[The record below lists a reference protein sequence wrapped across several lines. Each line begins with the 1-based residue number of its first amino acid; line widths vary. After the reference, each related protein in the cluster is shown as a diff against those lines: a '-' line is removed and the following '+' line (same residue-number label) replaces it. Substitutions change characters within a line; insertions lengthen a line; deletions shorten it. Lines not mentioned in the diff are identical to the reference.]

1 MRARDGAV
9 SFDWLSATGLT
20 SDEVSSAN
28 STAQFLLSGF
38 EDGRP
43 RIFEFKAP
51 RTLKEIV
58 DFEYD
63 DATGSATFQGLYTGF
78 GTPPQFLAM
87 GDDGWKRPAT
97 VEAKSHARLKTSD
110 NGAEYVMITHGDF
123 RAAADRLAAWRAV
136 DDRFGP
142 PLMTHV
148 ADVEDIYDEFSG
160 GLLDPMAIRSF
171 VNFAVDNWD
180 PAPVFIL
187 LMGDGT
193 YDYKNNFGN
202 THTNW
207 IPPYQDGASMYD
219 EWYVRIE
226 GGDDL
231 PDLAIGRLPVGSTSE
246 ADAVVDK
253 LISYDRDPEIGPW
266 QARVLLVADDR
277 VNPSSK
283 EDEPFF
289 VRDAER
295 LAVESVPL
303 DLDISKLY
311 FGEFQLKGRSK
322 PAAREAFVKR
332 FNEGALI
339 LTYVGHGNPETIA
352 HEQVFVLSRDIE
364 SIDNGRRLPL
374 VYTSQSDRGVR
385 RTIGAVDA
393 RGLHQRSG
401 WRCHRFHFRHSSGH
415 PQKQYEPG
423 QGVSR
428 DHVQEWG

>member
-1 MRARDGAV
+1 MSTYFCDGTL
-9 SFDWLSATGLT
+9 DTP
-20 SDEVSSAN
+20 
-28 STAQFLLSGF
+28 LSGWRQHVRRVV
-38 EDGRP
+38 RP
-43 RIFEFKAP
+43 YR
-51 RTLKEIV
+51 
-58 DFEYD
+58 
-63 DATGSATFQGLYTGF
+63 
-78 GTPPQFLAM
+78 
-87 GDDGWKRPAT
+87 
-97 VEAKSHARLKTSD
+97 
-110 NGAEYVMITHGDF
+110 
-123 RAAADRLAAWRAV
+123 
-136 DDRFGP
+136 
-142 PLMTHV
+142 
-148 ADVEDIYDEFSG
+148 
-160 GLLDPMAIRSF
+160 
-171 VNFAVDNWD
+171 
-180 PAPVFIL
+180 
-187 LMGDGT
+187 
-193 YDYKNNFGN
+193 
-202 THTNW
+202 
-207 IPPYQDGASMYD
+207 
-219 EWYVRIE
+219 

-311 FGEFQLKGRSK
+311 FGEFQLEGRSK

-374 VYTSQSDRGVR
+374 VYTTSQIGVFDEPSGR
-385 RTIGAVDA
+385 SMPEVFINDPDGGVIGFISATRVGIHRSNMNLA
-393 RGLHQRSG
+393 REFHEIMYRSG
-401 WRCHRFHFRHSSGH
+401 DDWVPVGLALTIA
-415 PQKQYEPG
+415 KQRAPA
-423 QGVSR
+423 SLAAR
-428 DHVQEWG
+428 